1 MLIILR
7 FSLHFVPANSLAT
20 YRVQAHCRKSR
31 RLSISVAWV
40 ATVQVKSSWKR
51 SRGRRWAFWFQ
62 TKCSARCQVCY
73 VTEALTDVHVS
84 CKEVAILLYQ
94 MSHGAATPR
103 HLVLSINKI
112 STRTAWICFF
122 FVTCL
127 KWHVGIAALGPP
139 IALVQWQMVSKW
151 LPSTSK
157 ACSLCLRA
165 AAVLQWFALGS
176 MSCRM
181 YEFSWC
187 ANNSTVLSAFCSSK
201 LFSDIQGSGTLSK
214 VEKTVNKRCMGCN
227 CAGQKQLE
235 EVERTTLSLL
245 IPDEVLSQMPSLLC
259 HRSTDWC
266 SRFL

>member
-84 CKEVAILLYQ
+84 SKEAAILLYQ
-94 MSHGAATPR
+94 MSYGAATPR
-103 HLVLSINKI
+103 HLVLCINKI

-127 KWHVGIAALGPP
+127 KWPVGIAVLGPP
-139 IALVQWQMVSKW
+139 IALVQWRTVSKW
-151 LPSTSK
+151 LPSTNK
-157 ACSLCLRA
+157 ASSWCLMLSLHLAATVTMCLRL
-165 AAVLQWFALGS
+165 VFL
-176 MSCRM
+176 
-181 YEFSWC
+181 WC
-187 ANNSTVLSAFCSSK
+187 LW
-201 LFSDIQGSGTLSK
+201 LYLH
-214 VEKTVNKRCMGCN
+214 
-227 CAGQKQLE
+227 L
-235 EVERTTLSLL
+235 
-245 IPDEVLSQMPSLLC
+245 LLC
-259 HRSTDWC
+259 PSCIC
-266 SRFL
+266 SYLWN